1 MLAPQRRNGNS
12 LIGVSRTS
20 RRLVIIG
27 AVTVAAIASSTAW
40 LISVQHTSGLAESR
54 RATTNLAQVL
64 AEQTSRSISPV
75 DLGLRQIQGW
85 LESAGPQTLDA
96 FNQSLGSRAM
106 FDLLSDQMRGL
117 PQADAL
123 VVIGPNGRLL
133 NTSRIFPAPPLDLS
147 DRELYQYFSTHD
159 DHGVFVTAPVKTLIQ
174 GIWTVYLS
182 RRITGPQGEFAGIV
196 AAAFTLTDLE
206 DFYTAVTPEHGTV
219 TVLRRDG
226 IVLVHYPHD
235 ERQIGWKL
243 PAEVPW
249 YQYLG
254 VAGGSYRSPGYMN
267 NLARLVS
274 VRPLREFPL
283 VVNVST
289 SERAALSSWRRQTLW
304 LLTGALF
311 AATCVIFLL
320 RVFGTQFNRLEQSEA
335 SLARQNAQL
344 ESGRQQFDAVL
355 DNMSQGL
362 TFFDRDQKLIVCNR
376 RFGEIYRLSPDQT
389 AIGTSLLDIINHRL
403 ARGSFPDM
411 TRADYLARRE
421 ALSRAGKPYDVTDEF
436 RNGRIVSMHY
446 QPMPNEGWVTTHEDI
461 TEKRQAEARL
471 VFMARH
477 DALTELPN
485 RTLFQERMA
494 SAIAM
499 TRLGAESALLCLD
512 LDGFKVVN
520 DTLGHP
526 AGDRLLRAVAERL
539 SGAVREVDTVARLG
553 GDEFAIV
560 QVGLASPEQAAILA
574 DRIIKLIRQPFDLD
588 GRRAVVGVSIGISM
602 APSDGTSIEMLLRN
616 ADIALYLAKIEG
628 RGTYR
633 FFESEMDARVHGRRV
648 LELDLRN
655 AVPARDFALHYQPFL
670 DLQSGRVTGFEA
682 LARWHHPIRGLIDPV
697 EFIPIAEETGLIVS
711 IGEWVLR
718 TACLEAAHWPPDI
731 GLAVNLSPAQLK
743 GDHLLEVVKE
753 ALASSGLAPTRLEL
767 EITESV
773 LLQKTDE
780 SLALLHQL
788 RALGIRFALDDF
800 GTGYS
805 SLSYLRGFPFDKIKI
820 DQSFIHDVDTN
831 NDSTVIV
838 GAIIGLARGLG
849 MTVTAEGVETEEQR
863 ATLRKHGCT
872 EVQGHLFSR
881 PLPGDEVPGFIQ
893 TLRAFGRVDYGERR

>member
-1 MLAPQRRNGNS
+1 VSDLQRRNGNS
-12 LIGVSRTS
+12 PIGFAGIGGRFVVIGVI
-20 RRLVIIG
+20 L
-27 AVTVAAIASSTAW
+27 VAAIAGSAAW
-40 LISVQHTSGLAESR
+40 LMSVQRTSDLAENR
-54 RATTNLAQVL
+54 RANANLAQVL
-64 AEQTSRSISPV
+64 AEQTSRSMSPV
-75 DLGLRQIQGW
+75 DLTLRQIQGW
-85 LESAGPQTLDA
+85 LKTAGPQTPDA
-96 FNQSLGSRAM
+96 FNQYPGSRAM
-106 FDLLSDQMRGL
+106 FDMLSGQMKGL
-117 PQADAL
+117 PQVDAL
-123 VVIGPNGRLL
+123 VVIGSDGRLV
-133 NTSRIFPAPPLDLS
+133 NTSRIFPAPPLNLS
-147 DRELYQYFSTHD
+147 DREMYQYFSAHD
-159 DHGVFVTAPVKTLIQ
+159 DQGVFVTAPVKTLIQ
-174 GIWTVYLS
+174 RIWTVYLS
-182 RRITGPQGEFAGIV
+182 RRITGLQGEFAGIV

-243 PAEVPW
+243 PPAAPW

-254 VAGGSYRSPGYMN
+254 ADGGSYRSLGYMN
-267 NLARLVS
+267 NVPRLVS

-283 VVNVST
+283 VINVST
-289 SERAALSSWRRQTLW
+289 TEKAALYNWRRQTFW
-304 LLTGALF
+304 LLIGGLF
-311 AATCVIFLL
+311 ASSCVIFLL
-320 RVFGTQFNRLEQSEA
+320 WVFGSQFMRLEKSEA
-335 SLARQNAQL
+335 SLARQNSQL
-344 ESGRQQFDAVL
+344 EIGRQQFDAAL

-376 RFGEIYRLSPDQT
+376 RFSEIYRLSPDQT

-403 ARGSFPDM
+403 ARGSFPEM
-411 TRADYLARRE
+411 TRADYLARRQT
-421 ALSRAGKPYDVTDEF
+421 LSRAAEPYDVTDEF
-436 RNGRIVSMHY
+436 RDGRTVSMHY
-446 QPMPNEGWVTTHEDI
+446 QPMPNGGWVTTHEDI
-461 TEKRQAEARL
+461 TEKRHAEACL

-485 RTLFQERMA
+485 RTLFQERME

-499 TRLGAESALLCLD
+499 TRMGTESALLCLD
-512 LDGFKVVN
+512 LDGFKVIN

-526 AGDRLLRAVAERL
+526 AGDQLLRGVAERL
-539 SGAVREVDTVARLG
+539 SSALREVDTVARLG

-560 QVGLASPEQAAILA
+560 QVGLSSAEQAAILA

-588 GRRAVVGVSIGISM
+588 GRNVGIGVSIGISI
-602 APSDGTSIEMLLRN
+602 APSDGTSTGTLLRN

-633 FFESEMDARVHGRRV
+633 FFEPEMDARVQLRRV

-670 DLQSGRVTGFEA
+670 DLRSGKVTGFEA
-682 LARWHHPIRGLIDPV
+682 LARWNHPVRGLV
-697 EFIPIAEETGLIVS
+697 EPADFIPIAEATGLIIP
-711 IGEWVLR
+711 IGEWALR
-718 TACLEAAHWPPDI
+718 KACLEASHWPPDI
-731 GLAVNLSPAQLK
+731 GIAVNLSPAQLS
-743 GDHLLEVVKE
+743 GGHLLDVVKE
-753 ALASSGLAPTRLEL
+753 ALAVSGLAPNRLEL

-788 RALGIRFALDDF
+788 RATGIRIALDDF

-820 DQSFIHDVDTN
+820 DQSFIRDIETN
-831 NDSTVIV
+831 NDSAVIV
-838 GAIIGLARGLG
+838 SAIIGLARGLG
-849 MTVTAEGVETEEQR
+849 MTVTAEGVETERQL
-863 ATLRKHGCT
+863 ATLREQGCT

-881 PLPGDEVPGFIQ
+881 AHPGDAVPGLIR
-893 TLRAFGRVDYGERR
+893 TLHAFGRVDHG